1 MFGSENKKAI
11 SKAFKVCKAV
21 ADGNFEAR
29 VLDITETGDAAE
41 LLNAINRLID
51 KSDAYVRESTAYLDY
66 VSRNKYYR
74 RIVEKGMSGSFLT
87 ASRAINTATQAIQD
101 RVESFTNLAGNF
113 ETNMG
118 NLVETMTS
126 TKAEL

>member
-1 MFGSENKKAI
+1 
-11 SKAFKVCKAV
+11 
-21 ADGNFEAR
+21 
-29 VLDITETGDAAE
+29 
-41 LLNAINRLID
+41 
-51 KSDAYVRESTAYLDY
+51 LDY